1 MATKQNHRSHQ
12 CLDLDYTNFM
22 SIFDQFDEGVLIS
35 DHEGRI
41 VYYNETMGKIDD
53 LSPEFA
59 IGRKVTEV
67 YDVTQE
73 TSMVLQCL
81 YRAEAIINVP
91 FFYRTRMGKVV
102 NTIHS
107 MYPLFKNRTLIGAI
121 MFVKDYQLLDKTM
134 SDIRPPQKK
143 VQFNNGTQ
151 YMFKDVKGNNPEF
164 SRCINTAKMAAS
176 SPSPIMLY
184 GETGTGK
191 ELFAQSIHNASIR
204 RKAGYIPV
212 NCSAI
217 PENLLEGIL
226 FGTTRGSFTG
236 ALDKAGLFEMA
247 NGGTLFLDEI
257 NSMPIGLQGKILRVL
272 QEKKVRRV
280 GSLKEIDIDAKI
292 ISSINIQPHQAI
304 ENNTL
309 RADLFY
315 RLGVVFIGIPPLVE
329 RKDDIGPLAQFFIEK
344 CSDTL
349 GVQQRRISKKVMDIF
364 LAYHWLGNVREL
376 EHIIEGAMNV
386 AKDSDVIQWR
396 HLHPHFKEMAKDL
409 AAGIKTTS
417 PLTVRSNLDFSGSQ
431 PLSGARLD
439 AERVSTVPNITSLPD
454 GHLVMERNMIRQ
466 ALTKHRGN
474 VTHAA
479 NQLGISRQL
488 LHYKMKKYQFDRK
501 AFSSSPS
508 VRN

>member
-1 MATKQNHRSHQ
+1 
-12 CLDLDYTNFM
+12 
-22 SIFDQFDEGVLIS
+22 
-35 DHEGRI
+35 
-41 VYYNETMGKIDD
+41 
-53 LSPEFA
+53 
-59 IGRKVTEV
+59 
-67 YDVTQE
+67 
-73 TSMVLQCL
+73 
-81 YRAEAIINVP
+81 
-91 FFYRTRMGKVV
+91 MGKVV

-107 MYPLFKNRTLIGAI
+107 MYPLFKNRKLMGAI
-121 MFVKDYQLLDKTM
+121 MFVKDYRLLDKTM
-134 SDIRPPQKK
+134 SNIRPPQKK
-143 VQFNNGTQ
+143 GHYNNGTQ
-151 YMFKDVKGNNPEF
+151 YTFKNVKGNNPEF
-164 SRCINTAKMAAS
+164 RRCINTAQMAAN

-191 ELFAQSIHNASIR
+191 ELFAQSIHNVSVR

-226 FGTTRGSFTG
+226 FGTTRGAFTG
-236 ALDKAGLFEMA
+236 ALDKPGLFEMA
-247 NGGTLFLDEI
+247 NGGTLLLDEI

-329 RKDDIGPLAQFFIEK
+329 RKDDISLLVQFFVEK

-349 GVQQRRISKKVMDIF
+349 GVRQHRLSKQVMDMF
-364 LAYHWLGNVREL
+364 FTYQWPGNVREL

-386 AKDSDVIQWR
+386 AKESDVIQWQ
-396 HLHPHFKEMAKDL
+396 HLHPHFKEMTKDL
-409 AAGIKTTS
+409 VSGIKPKKS
-417 PLTVRSNLDFSGSQ
+417 LGALPNLDNTGAH
-431 PLSGARLD
+431 PLGGARLD
-439 AERVSTVPNITSLPD
+439 AENISAVPKTTTLPD
-454 GHLVMERNMIRQ
+454 GHLTMERNMIGH
-466 ALTKHRGN
+466 ALSKHGGN

-479 NQLGISRQL
+479 SQLGISRQL
-488 LHYKMKKYQFDRK
+488 LHYKMKKYRFDRK
-501 AFSSSPS
+501 SFAATK
-508 VRN
+508 